1 MQTEQ
6 TKYIRQ
12 ITDFK
17 PEIAII
23 LGSGL
28 GELAEKVK
36 NKISISYKNIPNMPI
51 STAPSHKGELI
62 LGELAGKKV
71 AVMQGRVHLYEGYT
85 PQEILI
91 PIRMLKDLG
100 AEKIILTNAVGAI
113 NKNFNVGELM
123 MITDHISCFI
133 DSCLIGK
140 NDDNYGVRF
149 PDMSNVYD
157 ADLQNIIEKTAKDN
171 NIKLNKGVFVQLKG
185 PQFETPA
192 EIRMLEKLGAD
203 SVGMST
209 VIDAIAANHCKM
221 KVCAVSLI
229 SNMACGI
236 SERPL
241 SSEEVCEAA
250 EKAAPIF
257 EKLITEITR
266 NM

>member
-6 TKYIRQ
+6 TKYIRK

-28 GELAEKVK
+28 GNLADRAK
-36 NKISISYKNIPNMPI
+36 NKIPIPYRDIPGMPV

-62 LGELAGKKV
+62 LGELGGKRV
-71 AVMQGRVHLYEGYT
+71 AMMQGRVHLYEGYT
-85 PQEILI
+85 PQELLI
-91 PIRMLKDLG
+91 PIRMLRDLG
-100 AEKIILTNAVGAI
+100 AKKIILTNAVGAI
-113 NKNFNVGELM
+113 NKDFNVGELM

-157 ADLQNIIEKTAKDN
+157 IDLQSIIEKTAKDN
-171 NIKLNKGVFVQLKG
+171 DIKLNKGVFVQLKG

-192 EIRMLEKLGAD
+192 EIKMLEKLGAD
-203 SVGMST
+203 AVGMST
-209 VIDAIAANHCKM
+209 VIDAIAAKHCGL
-221 KVCAVSLI
+221 KVCAISLI

-250 EKAAPIF
+250 EKAAPVF

-266 NM
+266 NI

>member
-6 TKYIRQ
+6 TKYIRK
-12 ITDFK
+12 ITNFK

-28 GELAEKVK
+28 GNLANRAK
-36 NKISISYKNIPNMPI
+36 NKISIPYRDIPDMPV

-62 LGELAGKKV
+62 LGELGDKRV
-71 AVMQGRVHLYEGYT
+71 AMMQGRVHLYEGYT
-85 PQEILI
+85 PQELLI
-91 PIRMLKDLG
+91 PIRMLRDLG

-113 NKNFNVGELM
+113 NRNFNVGELM

-157 ADLQNIIEKTAKDN
+157 IDLQNIIEKTANDN
-171 NIKLNKGVFVQLKG
+171 NIKLNKGVFIQLKG

-192 EIRMLEKLGAD
+192 EIKMLEKLGAD
-203 SVGMST
+203 VVGMST
-209 VIDAIAANHCKM
+209 VIDAIAAKHCGL
-221 KVCAVSLI
+221 KVCAISLI

-250 EKAAPIF
+250 KKAAPVF

-266 NM
+266 NI

>member
-28 GELAEKVK
+28 GKLAEKVK
-36 NKISISYKNIPNMPI
+36 NKISIAYKNIPNMPI

-157 ADLQNIIEKTAKDN
+157 TDLQNIIEKTAKDN

-185 PQFETPA
+185 
-192 EIRMLEKLGAD
+192 
-203 SVGMST
+203 S
-209 VIDAIAANHCKM
+209 
-221 KVCAVSLI
+221 AV
-229 SNMACGI
+229 
-236 SERPL
+236 
-241 SSEEVCEAA
+241 
-250 EKAAPIF
+250 
-257 EKLITEITR
+257 
-266 NM
+266 